1 MRAIDLISGAWL
13 GRWLSRLTERQT
25 EIAFG
30 AGTMLVV
37 VLGLAAG
44 EVLARSYDALRAPP
58 PGFDWFALM
67 AEMKPAD
74 GDAPPRFAPGTEAGG
89 IAINALGFRGP
100 DIAAEKPDGTIRL
113 AFLGDSKL
121 FSAEHAEDEMIA
133 AQVVD
138 RLAAR
143 APACGFDQIT
153 VAGPAYTMD
162 HLAQLVRTDVAALEP
177 DLHVVLSG
185 SMRDVLHLHADADTR
200 GGYTLH
206 YPWLVLQSRFVDKL
220 FRAFHLARQERQ
232 ARHEGPKPDG
242 ELADIAQAIDAP
254 MDRLADA
261 TGPTPVL
268 AIGYRGQLREGL
280 PLDEQMAHTR
290 QLRHETRGLGARDLA
305 RLNTLLVTAQ
315 DQAAQC
321 LGWTFID
328 PIADIAPVSDN
339 FTDQSHFSRQGIAQ
353 LSDAIADA
361 VMPMLADQ
369 DIACLSEAAG

>member
-1 MRAIDLISGAWL
+1 MRAIDLIDGAWL
-13 GRWLSRLTERQT
+13 GRWLGRLTERQT

-30 AGTMLVV
+30 AGTMLFVV
-37 VLGLAAG
+37 FALLGG
-44 EVLARSYDALRAPP
+44 EMLARAHDALRAPA
-58 PGFDWFALM
+58 PGFDWYALM
-67 AEMKPAD
+67 DAMQPGDE
-74 GDAPPRFAPGTEAGG
+74 DAPPRFAPGTEPEG

-100 DIAAEKPDGTIRL
+100 DIAAQKPDGTIRL

-121 FSAEHAEDEMIA
+121 FSAEHAEEEMIA
-133 AQVVD
+133 AQVTD

-143 APACGFDQIT
+143 APACRFDQVT

-162 HLAQLVRTDVAALEP
+162 HLAQLVRTDVAPLDP
-177 DLHVVLSG
+177 DVHVVLSG
-185 SMRDVLHLHADADTR
+185 SMRDVLHLHAEADAR

-206 YPWLVLQSRFVDKL
+206 YPWLVLQSRLADKL

-242 ELADIAQAIDAP
+242 ELADIAQAFDGPAV
-254 MDRLADA
+254 RLADA
-261 TGPTPVL
+261 IGQTPVL

-315 DQAAQC
+315 DQAAQR

-328 PIADIAPVSDN
+328 PIADIAPVAEN
-339 FTDQSHFSRQGIAQ
+339 FTDQSHFSRRGIAQ
-353 LSDAIADA
+353 LSDAVADA
-361 VMPMLADQ
+361 LLPMLADQ
-369 DIACLSEAAG
+369 GMACLGGEAG

>member
-1 MRAIDLISGAWL
+1 MRVTNLVSGASL
-13 GRWLSRLTERQT
+13 GRWLSRLTERQM

-30 AGTMLVV
+30 TGTMLVV
-37 VLGLAAG
+37 VLGLVAG

-67 AEMKPAD
+67 ADMQPAD
-74 GDAPPRFAPGTEAGG
+74 GEAPPRFAPGTEAGG

-100 DIAAEKPDGTIRL
+100 DIAAEKPDGTVRL

-133 AQVVD
+133 AQVLD

-143 APACGFDQIT
+143 APACRFDQIT

-162 HLAQLVRTDVAALEP
+162 HLAQLVRSDVAQLDP

-185 SMRDVLHLHADADTR
+185 SMRDVLHLHAQTDAR

-206 YPWLVLQSRFVDKL
+206 YPWLVLQSRFADKL

-232 ARHEGPKPDG
+232 ARHEGPKPDA
-242 ELADIAQAIDAP
+242 ELTEVAHAIDAP
-254 MDRLADA
+254 MGRLAGA

-290 QLRHETRGLGARDLA
+290 QLRHETRGLGAGDLA

-315 DQAAQC
+315 EETARR
-321 LGWTFID
+321 LGWTFVD
-328 PIADIAPVSDN
+328 PIADIAPVAEN
-339 FTDQSHFSRQGIAQ
+339 FTDQSHFSLPGIAQ

-361 VMPMLADQ
+361 VMPMLTDQ
-369 DIACLSEAAG
+369 DIACLGQETG

>member
-13 GRWLSRLTERQT
+13 GRRLSRLTERQT

-67 AEMKPAD
+67 AEMQPAD

-143 APACGFDQIT
+143 APACGLDQIT

-162 HLAQLVRTDVAALEP
+162 HLAQLVRTDVAALDP

-206 YPWLVLQSRFVDKL
+206 YPWLVLQSRFADKL

-232 ARHEGPKPDG
+232 ARHQGPKPDG
-242 ELADIAQAIDAP
+242 ELAAIAQAVDAP
-254 MDRLADA
+254 MDRLAGA

-305 RLNTLLVTAQ
+305 RLNTLLVSAQ
-315 DQAAQC
+315 EEEAQR

-328 PIADIAPVSDN
+328 PIIEIAPVADN

-361 VMPMLADQ
+361 VMPMLADRG
-369 DIACLSEAAG
+369 IACLGEETG